1 MFNILR
7 LIFFATGAFNFTNI
21 ARKVSKY
28 GFFSGPHF
36 PVFGQNMQIYGV
48 NLRIQSEQRKIRT
61 RKNSVSG
68 HFSHSEILPQS
79 NLKINILGKLIY
91 ETNQYIKQKIERMI
105 WTNKYST

>member
-48 NLRIQSEQRKIRT
+48 NLRIQSE
-61 RKNSVSG
+61 
-68 HFSHSEILPQS
+68 
-79 NLKINILGKLIY
+79 
-91 ETNQYIKQKIERMI
+91 
-105 WTNKYST
+105 